1 MRIAVCLKAVPAA
14 PGLDRTD
21 EGTTLNEWDAY
32 ALEQAL
38 ILAEQTRGE
47 VIALCAGGNEASSPL
62 RRALALGAR
71 KACRIAVAGD
81 DPFAVAHGLA
91 AYGAASPW
99 DIALFGAQSSDR
111 GGGQVGG
118 MAAAMLGMPFVSLVT
133 HLALAGGELTV
144 LREIESR
151 RHERY
156 RMLLPC
162 VLSVQTGINQPRYVS
177 VRGIQRAAGLPV
189 ETFEPPPMED
199 VGVAFVRTIPPAK
212 GNVRMLGGDATAM
225 AGELAAYLRSRKG
238 L

>member
-1 MRIAVCLKAVPAA
+1 MRIAVCLKAAPAT
-14 PGLDRTD
+14 PGPDRAD
-21 EGTTLNEWDAY
+21 AGAALSEWDAC

-47 VIALCAGGNEASSPL
+47 VTALCAGGDEASSPL

-81 DPFAVAHGLA
+81 DPFAAAHGLA

-99 DIALFGAQSSDR
+99 DIALFGAQSPDR

-118 MAAAMLGMPFVSLVT
+118 MVAAMLGMPFASLVT
-133 HLALAGGELTV
+133 ELALAGGELAV

-156 RMLLPC
+156 RIALPC
-162 VLSVQTGINQPRYVS
+162 VLSVQTGINQPRYLS
-177 VRGIQRAAGLPV
+177 VRGIQRAVGLPV
-189 ETFEPPPMED
+189 ESFEPPAREAS
-199 VGVAFVRTIPPAK
+199 GVSLVRTIPPAK
-212 GNVRMLGGDATAM
+212 GNARMLDGDAGAM
-225 AGELAAYLRSRKG
+225 AGELAAYLRARAG